1 MSLEGECDWDDMLEK
16 LSHREASRPV
26 VTDQSYIWTTDPLT
40 NPQAA
45 DVGYPPV
52 LLGGPPVCV
61 GAGELYNEPS
71 PTLDSEMDAWVEQ
84 ATQTE
89 LWREERAVN
98 TEQDCEAVME
108 VEQRAA
114 ELLQQC
120 DTVTRQQELLELQ
133 NNSQVCSLERRVKE
147 GESQTKAVFDKL
159 EALRDKL
166 ALNCS
171 KTTKKN
177 FSVKKQEL
185 TKERDRLKEESN
197 RLAQELEEEERR
209 LALLINEQNQERESW
224 ESELMELRRAT
235 AELRRKVEE
244 ARQSTLRDE
253 VSVVELQRDTA
264 VSQLEEWLAEAETY
278 LSYLKMEL
286 SSFHSL
292 HHLQLRTEWEKHIAL
307 IRSSLSSV
315 QSRYSEQLQLL
326 RTGHRLDSLA
336 PVTLPVLP
344 AVPTAQM
351 LIDTM
356 IRPPQRTPV
365 TMPAATNPYPSIAPP
380 MATPFK
386 MPKSVSTQRHRTVGT
401 PPPAPAP
408 SPSNPPAPQTADKLG
423 LLLEKLR
430 ARFPQC
436 NRTQLTAVLQQIK
449 MSRGTMAGLSME
461 ELTQQVALKLAQSE
475 APRQSLGPIGPPS
488 START
493 APNMAPQAQRP
504 AHLHPGAPVSQAA
517 FQHRPPQPVQ
527 PSSRRLCLMCQNQVE
542 PGTQQAMSCSH
553 LVHKECISVWVQSS
567 QNNACPFCPSTK

>member
-98 TEQDCEAVME
+98 TEQDCEAVMQE

-253 VSVVELQRDTA
+253 
-264 VSQLEEWLAEAETY
+264 
-278 LSYLKMEL
+278 
-286 SSFHSL
+286 
-292 HHLQLRTEWEKHIAL
+292 
-307 IRSSLSSV
+307 
-315 QSRYSEQLQLL
+315 
-326 RTGHRLDSLA
+326 
-336 PVTLPVLP
+336 
-344 AVPTAQM
+344 AQM

>member
-98 TEQDCEAVME
+98 TEQDCEAVMQE

-197 RLAQELEEEERR
+197 R
-209 LALLINEQNQERESW
+209 
-224 ESELMELRRAT
+224 
-235 AELRRKVEE
+235 
-244 ARQSTLRDE
+244 
-253 VSVVELQRDTA
+253 
-264 VSQLEEWLAEAETY
+264 
-278 LSYLKMEL
+278 MEL